1 MSERNTT
8 TITLDE
14 EIDEWRQRECNNF
27 SALVND
33 LVKQYIEGG
42 QQTDLIRK
50 YRKRE
55 IEAEIEMLE
64 AKKAAQEELL
74 AELEEAAEVNQT
86 ALENAREALS
96 LTDIEQRGQKFQFWR
111 DKVGVDDDDEFA
123 AILKGEQEP

>member
-1 MSERNTT
+1 MSDRNTT

-42 QQTDLIRK
+42 QQTDLIRQ

-74 AELEEAAEVNQT
+74 AELEEASEVNQT
-86 ALENAREALS
+86 ALKNAREALS